1 MNTIER
7 LESLKNFAHE
17 IGFLYLGANDY
28 KENYVSDMYF
38 MIRRFFTNE
47 IEILEHYENKKYCAA
62 IEESFIDYLNHA
74 PEYLRDIR
82 QVKKYYD
89 TLRYVNSCLASVV
102 ISEWKILVSLIWRS
116 KPIEQ

>member
-7 LESLKNFAHE
+7 LDALKNFAHE

-47 IEILEHYENKKYCAA
+47 IEILENYENKKYCAA

-82 QVKKYYD
+82 QVEKYYD

-102 ISEWKILVSLIWRS
+102 ISEWKRLVNLIRRS